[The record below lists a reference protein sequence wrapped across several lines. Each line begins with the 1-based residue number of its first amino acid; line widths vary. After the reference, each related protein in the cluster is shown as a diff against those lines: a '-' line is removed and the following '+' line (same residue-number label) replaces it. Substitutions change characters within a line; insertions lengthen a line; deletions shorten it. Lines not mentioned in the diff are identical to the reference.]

1 MRKISWACDVVTE
14 MLPIPKKTIFDLIIR
29 GQILDITVQKI
40 SLDFVRGQ
48 AVAETSAVRVG
59 RV

>member
-1 MRKISWACDVVTE
+1 MSWACDVVAE
-14 MLPIPKKTIFDLIIR
+14 MLPILKKTDLIIG
-29 GQILDITVQKI
+29 GQILDITVQKM